1 MRIFHQY
8 SDRVFDTP
16 CTLIFFIFCFGY
28 YATSYTQESSSSFN
42 GFSFNNL
49 TVNDGLSQN
58 SVVSIAQDTTGFL
71 WFATQD
77 GLNRYDG
84 RQFNIIKEQFEDV
97 TRPTYSRLGKVFTDK
112 TNNLWAITYPGVLK
126 YYDRTKDEFK
136 NVNSINNASVIYEDS
151 YNNLY
156 IATFENGIY
165 KIAHDT
171 KDTVQILEKT
181 YQNLKIYDLI
191 EHKNDIWI
199 AASGG
204 IFKLN
209 PKNHALNLVQELPDT
224 NFSSFTQIADKLYIG
239 SYGKGLFVYSSST
252 ESFEQFKGFNN
263 QRFLTNFVIQDV
275 LSDSKDRLWVATY
288 GQGLY
293 VIDHDNEK
301 ISHFMANK
309 NNPYAIHYN
318 DILSLFQDA
327 TGTIWLGTD
336 GGGLSYYD
344 EYLSKFNTLTNKQLP
359 EDVHVDVTRSIV
371 AENGNI
377 WIGTSGKGLT
387 KINLESNE
395 SSTIDAKGS
404 NLLGDRIMSLYHDNN
419 FLWIGHQDYG
429 LQKMDV
435 NGNLSS
441 IEETE
446 DFTIWK
452 ILKAPNNKIWLCTRN
467 HGLVLYDKQKGIE
480 AQYNSDNSLLPT
492 NNIRTITYGRDSN
505 IWIGTEHNG
514 LFNLDITSNK
524 ITQIKAIPDKIKS
537 LYYQNDTL
545 WIGTNGNGLIAY
557 NTINDSILRFT
568 TENGL
573 ANNVIYGILP
583 DDQHNLWLSSN
594 KGISKFA
601 LKNGKPIVENYE
613 NYDGLQSYEF
623 NTGAYFKGADG
634 TLYFGGLEGI
644 NWFNPNQLKTNPY
657 KPKTIIT
664 NVKVFNATRSL
675 SEKIPLKHT
684 QNTITFTFSSLQFS
698 QPKLNQYKYRLIGN
712 DNDWISAGNNN
723 QIRYTNLPPGKYTF
737 EVLSSNY
744 DGIWGDYPATYDF
757 EIEQPW
763 HFTNMAPAVFAT
775 FILQGC
781 FIAIGVFMLL
791 LYFRLRKSDYILY
804 GSYILLFA
812 AYFFLRIDLELQT
825 GLFVKDSNTIYSL
838 LTPIIFLVS
847 GIFIM
852 FVNSFAE
859 IKSYNPKFSK
869 ELKWFAITTYIL
881 AIVSFLYL
889 MISNNIAL
897 VRDHLNLILLPL
909 HLYGIYAVIRAY
921 IIVKS
926 PLRYYVLLGNIF
938 LIGLSMVGVY
948 YGSRN
953 AFSGGAEANN
963 FFGFYSFN
971 ISQMAVFLEMIVFSL
986 GLGHKFYFVEIEKD
1000 KIQKTDELKT
1010 KLYTDISH
1018 EIRTPLTLIAGPIE
1032 HQLERKGLS
1041 SDDKKELSLIKDNAQ
1056 RLLGLVNQM
1065 LDLSM
1070 IDSGH
1075 LKLKVSKG
1083 DLRGVLMQLVEAY
1096 TYVASKK
1103 NIKLNYDLKKMGHVW
1118 FDKDVIEKVVSNLL
1132 SNAIKYAPKNSE
1144 VWVNAKKTQDNLVLS
1159 IMNHTDGMEIE
1170 NLGKLFKRFYRN
1182 NKNAEGVGVGLALV
1196 RELVSLS
1203 NGSII
1208 ANSIGE
1214 DKIQFT
1220 LTLPLTQPELE
1231 TNKGV
1236 TDEPQESNVTNNTP
1250 IKQELGKKATLLFV
1264 EDNKDML
1271 KYISSIFKNK
1281 YKVIKAQNGK
1291 DGLEMALQYCP
1302 DMIISDL
1309 IMPIKNGIELCHDIK
1324 NNEFTSHIPVVL
1336 LTAKAN
1342 EESELTGFR
1351 TGADAYITKPFNP
1364 NILKVRVEKLLENR
1378 TRLQKHYSK
1387 TFKIDPGLVPTKTE
1401 AAFLK
1406 RLQHVLDNH
1415 ITSTEFTSEKFSKLM
1430 LMSRSQL
1437 HKKLNAISG
1446 MSTSEFVRVQ
1456 RINLAK
1462 KLLKESDAT
1471 ISEIGYQVGFN
1482 TPSYFTKCFKEVE
1495 GCTPNE
1501 YISKQD

>member
-1 MRIFHQY
+1 MQIYHKY
-8 SDRVFDTP
+8 SDRVSYTP
-16 CTLIFFIFCFGY
+16 WPLIFLIFYFGY
-28 YATSYTQESSSSFN
+28 YATSYAQDSSSSFN
-42 GFSFNNL
+42 EFSFNNI
-49 TVNDGLSQN
+49 TVNEGLSQN
-58 SVVSIAQDTTGFL
+58 SVVSIDQDTTGFL

-84 RQFNIIKEQFEDV
+84 REFNIIKEQFEDV

-112 TNNLWAITYPGVLK
+112 TNNLWAITYPGILK
-126 YYDRTKDEFK
+126 YYDRTKNEFK
-136 NVNSINNASVIYEDS
+136 KVNSVNNASVIYEDS

-171 KDTVQILEKT
+171 KDTVQVLDKA
-181 YQNLKIYDLI
+181 YRNLNVYDLI
-191 EHKNDIWI
+191 EHENDIWI

-204 IFKLN
+204 IYKLN
-209 PKNHALNLVQELPDT
+209 PKKHSLDVVQELPDT

-239 SYGKGLFVYSSST
+239 SYGKGLFVYSTST
-252 ESFEQFKGFNN
+252 NSVEQFRGFNN
-263 QRFLTNFVIQDV
+263 KRFHTNFVIQD
-275 LSDSKDRLWVATY
+275 LLTDNYDRLWVATY

-293 VIDHDNEK
+293 IIDFNNK
-301 ISHFMANK
+301 IISHFMADK

-318 DILSLFQDA
+318 DILSLFQDN

-359 EDVHVDVTRSIV
+359 EYTHVDVARSIV

-387 KINLESNE
+387 KINLASKE
-395 SSTIDAKGS
+395 SSTINADNS
-404 NLLGDRIMSLYHDNN
+404 NLLGDRIMSLYHGNN
-419 FLWIGHQDYG
+419 FLWIGHQDHG
-429 LQKMDV
+429 LQKMSI
-435 NGNLSS
+435 NGNIFS
-441 IEETE
+441 IAETK

-452 ILKAPNNKIWLCTRN
+452 ILKAKNNRIWLCTRN
-467 HGLVLYDKQKGIE
+467 HGLVLYDVKKGIE
-480 AQYNSDNSLLPT
+480 AQFNRANSLLT
-492 NNIRTITYGRDSN
+492 TDNVRTITYGRDSI

-514 LFNLDITSNK
+514 LFYLDTTSNK
-524 ITQIKAIPDKIKS
+524 ITQIKTIPDKIKS

-545 WIGTNGNGLIAY
+545 WIGTNGNGLALY
-557 NTINDSILRFT
+557 NTINDSIQRFT
-568 TENGL
+568 TKNGL

-583 DDQHNLWLSSN
+583 DNQYNLWLSSN
-594 KGISKFA
+594 KGISKFS
-601 LKNGKPIVENYE
+601 LKNGQPLVENYE

-644 NWFNPNQLKTNPY
+644 NWFNPDQLKTNPY
-657 KPKTIIT
+657 KPKTVIT

-698 QPKLNQYKYRLIGN
+698 QPKLNQYKYRLVGN
-712 DNDWISAGNNN
+712 DNDWTSAGNNN

-737 EVLSSNY
+737 EVISSNY
-744 DGIWGDYPATYDF
+744 DGVWGNYPATYHF

-763 HFTNMAPAVFAT
+763 HFTNMAPAVFT
-775 FILQGC
+775 SFTLQGC
-781 FIAIGVFMLL
+781 FIAIGIFMFL
-791 LYFRLRKSDYILY
+791 LYFKLRKPDYILY

-825 GLFVKDSNTIYSL
+825 GLFVKDSNTIYNF
-838 LTPIIFLVS
+838 LTPLIFLVS

-859 IKSYNPKFSK
+859 IKNYHPRFSK
-869 ELKWFAITTYIL
+869 ELNWFAFTTYIL
-881 AIVSFLYL
+881 AAVSFLYL
-889 MISNNIAL
+889 MATKNISL
-897 VRDHLNLILLPL
+897 VRDHLNLILLPM

-926 PLRYYVLLGNIF
+926 PLRYYILLGNIF
-938 LIGLSMVGVY
+938 LIGLTMIGVY

-953 AFSGGAEANN
+953 AFTGGAEANN
-963 FFGFYSFN
+963 LLGFYSFN
-971 ISQMAVFLEMIVFSL
+971 ISQVAVFLEMIVFSL

-1018 EIRTPLTLIAGPIE
+1018 EIRTPLTLISGPIE
-1032 HQLERKGLS
+1032 HQLERENLS
-1041 SDDKKELSLIKDNAQ
+1041 SDDKKELTLIKDNAQ

-1075 LKLKVSKG
+1075 LKLKVTKG
-1083 DLRGVLMQLVEAY
+1083 DLRGILVQLVEAY
-1096 TYVASKK
+1096 SYLAREK
-1103 NIKLNYDLKKMGHVW
+1103 NIDINYELKKMDRVW

-1144 VWVNAKKTQDNLVLS
+1144 VWVNAKKAQGDLIFS
-1159 IMNHTDGMEIE
+1159 IINHTDGMTIE
-1170 NLGKLFKRFYRN
+1170 DLGKLFKRFYRN
-1182 NKNAEGVGVGLALV
+1182 NKDTEGVGVGLALV

-1220 LTLPLTQPELE
+1220 LTLPVTQPEIE
-1231 TNKGV
+1231 TNTVEVDKLQKS
-1236 TDEPQESNVTNNTP
+1236 DP
-1250 IKQELGKKATLLFV
+1250 IENAPITQNSGKKATLLLI
-1264 EDNKDML
+1264 EDDKDVL
-1271 KYISSIFKNK
+1271 KYISSIFKSN

-1291 DGLEMALQYCP
+1291 VGLEMALQHCP
-1302 DMIISDL
+1302 DLIISDL
-1309 IMPIKNGIELCHDIK
+1309 MMPLKNGIELCHDIK
-1324 NNEFTSHIPVVL
+1324 NNEFTSHIAIIL

-1342 EESELTGFR
+1342 EESELKGFR

-1364 NILKVRVEKLLENR
+1364 NILKVRVAKLLENR
-1378 TRLQKHYSK
+1378 TRLQKHYSR

-1406 RLQHVLDNH
+1406 RLQNVLDNH

-1482 TPSYFTKCFKEVE
+1482 TPSYFTKCFKEIV

-1501 YISKQD
+1501 YISKQS